1 MCLSPGVL
9 ELPSAP
15 SIVHWRLN
23 MLLGQQTLPE
33 QQTLPTLSMLVLGP
47 SCVQRFQKAA
57 VF

>member
-23 MLLGQQTLPE
+23 MLLE